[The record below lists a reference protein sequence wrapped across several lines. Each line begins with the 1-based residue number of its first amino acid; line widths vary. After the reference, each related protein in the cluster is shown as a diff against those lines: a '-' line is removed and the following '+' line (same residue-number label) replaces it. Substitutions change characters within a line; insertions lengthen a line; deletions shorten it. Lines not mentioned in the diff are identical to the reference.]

1 MKLLR
6 KILTFAVVATMLFVS
21 GCSKDNEPKT
31 AKEQNKIV
39 TYYTIDG
46 IWQLAQWNGAA
57 LVEGTHLY
65 ITLDRKEHRFEM
77 WDNLNSM
84 YTVMT
89 SGNFELS
96 VDDMDRDIIFGWYD
110 YGVGDWND
118 KYAVV
123 LNAEGNRMVWS
134 AVSSNEEMIYVK
146 VDELPE
152 F

>member
-1 MKLLR
+1 
-6 KILTFAVVATMLFVS
+6 
-21 GCSKDNEPKT
+21 
-31 AKEQNKIV
+31 
-39 TYYTIDG
+39 
-46 IWQLAQWNGAA
+46 
-57 LVEGTHLY
+57 
-65 ITLDRKEHRFEM
+65 M

-118 KYAVV
+118 RYAVV

-134 AVSSNEEMIYVK
+134 AVSSNEEMIFVK